1 MEQSLARAAVEDLG
15 DFELEDPRSFE
26 VLTSRM
32 AEDMEIAMQ
41 VASLASGVTTIDGAA
56 AQHALELLGIPL
68 DAEAPPQLQAR
79 LEIIVRD
86 RGRGPLDFDEEG
98 LRWLAQSVGQA
109 AYHLVSTGAR
119 QAAEENTQVIS
130 REFVMMA
137 CEDLLY
143 PLNQLCKRIKERQ
156 GANQAAEAGEELAS

>member
-1 MEQSLARAAVEDLG
+1 MEQSLARLAVEDLG

-26 VLTSRM
+26 LLTTRM

-41 VASLASGVTTIDGAA
+41 VASLAAGAEAIDGAA

-68 DAEAPPQLQAR
+68 EAETPPRLQAR
-79 LEIIVRD
+79 LEVIVRD
-86 RGRGPLDFDEEG
+86 NARGPLDFDEEG
-98 LRWLAQSVGQA
+98 LRWLAQSVSQA
-109 AYHLVSTGAR
+109 AYHLIATGAKR
-119 QAAEENTQVIS
+119 ASEEHTQIIT

-143 PLNQLCKRIKERQ
+143 PLNQLCKMIRERRQ
-156 GANQAAEAGEELAS
+156 ADQAAEAEGGLAT